1 MLAVSE
7 CIARAALERRESRG
21 GHTREDYPRTDPEQ
35 AIFNVVIRR
44 RGDEVT
50 LVHEPKPAMPDD
62 LRALLEAS

>member
-21 GHTREDYPRTDPEQ
+21 GHTREDYPQTDPEQ
-35 AIFNVVIRR
+35 AKFNVVVRQ

-50 LVHEPKPAMPDD
+50 LAAEARPPLPDD
-62 LRALLEAS
+62 LRSLLEAS

>member
-21 GHTREDYPRTDPEQ
+21 GHTREDYPQTDPEQ
-35 AIFNVVIRR
+35 AKFNVVVRQ

-50 LVHEPKPAMPDD
+50 LAAEAKPALPDD
-62 LRALLEAS
+62 LRALLEAK